1 VTPQNLIIGPRESSK
16 FGYTLIRLRLIG
28 LLVVRHP
35 SCHPHFLALYSALAL
50 VHGLQGSHILF
61 GEGFLVLLVQ
71 ELISLDRLQSIGVKL
86 IGENDT
92 SKQRKN
98 L

>member
-1 VTPQNLIIGPRESSK
+1 MTPQNLIIGPRESSK
-16 FGYTLIRLRLIG
+16 FGYTLIRFRLIG

-35 SCHPHFLALYSALAL
+35 PCHLHFLALYSALAL
-50 VHGLQGSHILF
+50 IHGLQGPHILF

-71 ELISLDRLQSIGVKL
+71 QLISLDRLQPISVKL
-86 IGENDT
+86 VGENGT